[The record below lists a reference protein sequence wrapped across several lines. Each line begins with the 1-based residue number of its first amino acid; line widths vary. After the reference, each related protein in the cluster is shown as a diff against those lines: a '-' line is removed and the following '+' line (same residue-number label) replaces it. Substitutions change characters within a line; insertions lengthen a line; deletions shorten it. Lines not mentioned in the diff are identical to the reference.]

1 MVVSGSVASGVAR
14 PQTKAE
20 DGSGSSAIFLDEL
33 STLGENTVAEFS
45 EDRAIA
51 VSAMRLD
58 QFALQSATLADL
70 RGGDRRANAEI
81 VRRILRG
88 AERGPKREVVLL
100 NAAAALGVAG
110 KTSTLREGWDLAA
123 EMIDSG
129 KAQAK
134 LMELAEN
141 VPV

>member
-1 MVVSGSVASGVAR
+1 VAR
-14 PQTKAE
+14 PGSKAE
-20 DGSGSSAIFLDEL
+20 GGSGSGAIYLDEL

-51 VSAMRLD
+51 VSTMRLG
-58 QFALQSATLADL
+58 QFAFQSATLADL

-81 VRRILRG
+81 VRRILSG

-123 EMIDSG
+123 AMIDSG

-134 LMELAEN
+134 LKELVEN
-141 VPV
+141 VPG